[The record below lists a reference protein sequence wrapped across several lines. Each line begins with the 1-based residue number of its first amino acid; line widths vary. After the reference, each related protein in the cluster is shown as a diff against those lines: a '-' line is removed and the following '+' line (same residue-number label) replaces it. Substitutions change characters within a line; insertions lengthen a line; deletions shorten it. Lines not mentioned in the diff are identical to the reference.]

1 MSKQKLAE
9 SLQTNFINQIKDYA
23 IFAMDTKGF
32 VVTWNKGAERLKG
45 YSEKEIIGE
54 FYGMLFPEAYQ
65 QAGKPDEELAL
76 ALQNG
81 VYEAQD
87 WRRRKDGSHFWADVT
102 LTPIYSDD
110 GQHIGF
116 TKVTGDITK
125 QKEMQDKLAERHD
138 ALKNTNS
145 ELQKINL
152 DLDNFVYTASHDLR
166 TPITNIEGIMMLVKE
181 DLSETN
187 CLSPETEK
195 MLQHAMNSVERFKR
209 TIKDLAEVSKLQ
221 KDAMERLSDEIINI
235 KEVYDDIIADLD
247 YQLNQEGVFIKTD
260 FQVHQLKFS
269 RKNFRSILY
278 NLLSNAIKY
287 QAPDR
292 DCIIDIETRLED
304 AYVVLKVKDNGL
316 GIDRSNLN
324 KIFTMFQRFHDHVE
338 GTGIGLFMVKR
349 IVENAGGRI
358 EVESEKEMGTEFKV
372 YFPADL

>member
-278 NLLSNAIKY
+278 NLISNAIKY
-287 QAPDR
+287 QSQDR
-292 DCIIDIETRLED
+292 DCIIEIETRLED
-304 AYVVLKVKDNGL
+304 TLVVLKVKDNGL
-316 GIDRSNLN
+316 GIDN
-324 KIFTMFQRFHDHVE
+324 KHQSKLFTMFKRFHDHVE
-338 GTGIGLFMVKR
+338 GTGIGLYMVKR
-349 IVENAGGRI
+349 IIENAGGRI
-358 EVESEKEMGTEFKV
+358 EVASEKGVGSEFKV
-372 YFPADL
+372 YFPAKL